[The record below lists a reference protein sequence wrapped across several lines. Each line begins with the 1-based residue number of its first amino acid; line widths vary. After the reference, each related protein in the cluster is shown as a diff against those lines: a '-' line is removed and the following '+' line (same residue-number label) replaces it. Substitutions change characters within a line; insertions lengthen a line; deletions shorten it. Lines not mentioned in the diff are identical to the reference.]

1 MSQVR
6 NIVMQEVVETAEVL
20 RESRN
25 IIRQFLPR
33 AAKKLE
39 AVENPLAGLELL
51 EKVAAITSTL
61 SKALVDAVKVLDKD
75 EQQQPATTSLEE
87 LLK

>member
-6 NIVMQEVVETAEVL
+6 DIVMQEVVETAEVL

-75 EQQQPATTSLEE
+75 EQQQPAVTSLEE